1 MTTVVYVGGIMAG
14 DGRETYGAPD
24 ESELI
29 VRDDCVKVWKL
40 ADGSLLGAAKASEDI
55 ERVRRALEKG
65 KKPPKGLEVNAIH
78 VSPKGR
84 IRLYEGSIW
93 QDIRTP
99 YYAVGS
105 GSIFAFPLLKYG
117 ITDAVRIVEVV
128 SRECDPFSGGQIH
141 SVALKG

>member
-1 MTTVVYVGGIMAG
+1 MTTVVYVNGVMAA
-14 DGRETYGAPD
+14 DGRETQCAPD
-24 ESELI
+24 ESEMI

-40 ADGSLLGAAKASEDI
+40 EDGSLLGAAKASEDI
-55 ERVRRALEKG
+55 ERLRRALAKG
-65 KKPPKGLEVNAIH
+65 KKPPKGLECYAIW
-78 VSPKGR
+78 VSPRGR
-84 IRLYEGSIW
+84 IRLFEGAIW

-105 GSIFAFPLLKYG
+105 GAVFAFPLLKYG

-141 SVALKG
+141 SVKLKG